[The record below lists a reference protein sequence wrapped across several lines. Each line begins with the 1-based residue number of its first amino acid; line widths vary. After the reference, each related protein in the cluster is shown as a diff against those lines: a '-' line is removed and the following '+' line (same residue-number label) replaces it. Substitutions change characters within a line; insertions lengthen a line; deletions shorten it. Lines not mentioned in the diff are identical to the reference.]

1 VVDRSF
7 VHRCHEVLDRQ
18 VFDRDVACVLCE
30 RVLVLALSVEN
41 RARSTDVGRVVTRD
55 DLVVLTGA
63 EGVKGVGAAVVVVGG
78 ATVGVGSLVVVDVAA
93 GSVGEALSVGEAVSA
108 GVGDA
113 VSVGEALSAGA
124 GEAVGVGAPLL
135 AIVKLA
141 RRREVVPSDQVS
153 TTLMVCDPS
162 ASLLVSYGRA
172 VPSAAVPAKSKGAA
186 FSVRTG
192 AFLCHEPSR

>member
-1 VVDRSF
+1 MLPAGTTIAPLGAVAGPLSSEAVPQILAGGALGHDPVGAGSVV
-7 VHRCHEVLDRQ
+7 V
-18 VFDRDVACVLCE
+18 
-30 RVLVLALSVEN
+30 
-41 RARSTDVGRVVTRD
+41 
-55 DLVVLTGA
+55 
-63 EGVKGVGAAVVVVGG
+63 EGVGDTVDGVGAAVVVVGG

-108 GVGDA
+108 GVGEA
-113 VSVGEALSAGA
+113 VSVGV
-124 GEAVGVGAPLL
+124 GEAVGVVGTPLL
-135 AIVKLA
+135 AIVKFA

-172 VPSAAVPAKSKGAA
+172 VPSAAVPARSKGAA

-192 AFLCHEPSR
+192 VFLCHEPSR